1 MMLLK
6 AKAIILC
13 VIVFLTGLFGVP
25 LLSQDKGK
33 EQFSESEIEIIK
45 KLALDAL
52 LENPEVLRDA
62 SRILQAREEQIRNDN
77 VSNLVREYSS
87 ELTDTK
93 DTVIIG
99 NPSGDVTIVEFFDY
113 NCPYCKTAAKDLQ
126 TLIKVDGNI
135 KFIPREWP
143 ILNNNSVIAAKAALA
158 SVAQGKYK
166 EFHWGLMKEGSLT
179 ESKIFDIAKNL
190 GINISALKE
199 NMESEFVVNHIAK
212 TTALARRIGFSGT
225 PLFIIEGKVLPGYVP
240 LEELEKLISDIKQE
254 ISIAKKFEY
263 ITSLLIHM
271 PSQCQ
276 THVEP
281 VRV

>member
-52 LENPEVLRDA
+52 LENPDVLREA

-158 SVAQGKYK
+158 SVAQAKYK
-166 EFHWGLMKEGSLT
+166 EFHWSLMKEGSLT

-190 GINISALKE
+190 GINISVLKE

-225 PLFIIEGKVLPGYVP
+225 PLFIIEGRFLPGYVP
-240 LEELEKLISDIKQE
+240 LEELEKLISDIRK
-254 ISIAKKFEY
+254 SR
-263 ITSLLIHM
+263 M
-271 PSQCQ
+271 
-276 THVEP
+276 
-281 VRV
+281 

>member
-13 VIVFLTGLFGVP
+13 VIVFLTGLVGVP

-33 EQFSESEIEIIK
+33 VQFSESEIEIIK

-52 LENPEVLRDA
+52 LENPEVLREA

-126 TLIKVDGNI
+126 TLIQVDGNI

-158 SVAQGKYK
+158 SVSQGKYK

-190 GINISALKE
+190 GINISVLKE

-212 TTALARRIGFSGT
+212 STALARRIGFSGT

-240 LEELEKLISDIKQE
+240 LEELEKLISDIRK
-254 ISIAKKFEY
+254 SR
-263 ITSLLIHM
+263 M
-271 PSQCQ
+271 
-276 THVEP
+276 
-281 VRV
+281 

>member
-1 MMLLK
+1 MMRLK
-6 AKAIILC
+6 AKAINLC
-13 VIVFLTGLFGVP
+13 VIFFLTGLVGVP

-33 EQFSESEIEIIK
+33 VQFSESEIEIIK

-52 LENPEVLRDA
+52 LENPEVLREA

-87 ELTDTK
+87 ELTDAK

-99 NPSGDVTIVEFFDY
+99 NPSGDITIVEFFDY

-126 TLIKVDGNI
+126 TLIQVDSNI

-190 GINISALKE
+190 GINISVLKE
-199 NMESEFVVNHIAK
+199 NMESEFVINHIAK
-212 TTALARRIGFSGT
+212 STALARRIGFSGT
-225 PLFIIEGKVLPGYVP
+225 PLFIIEGKFLPGYVP
-240 LEELEKLISDIKQE
+240 LAELEKLISDIRK
-254 ISIAKKFEY
+254 SR
-263 ITSLLIHM
+263 M
-271 PSQCQ
+271 
-276 THVEP
+276 
-281 VRV
+281 

>member
-52 LENPEVLRDA
+52 LENPEVLREA

-126 TLIKVDGNI
+126 TLIRVDGNI

-158 SVAQGKYK
+158 SVCLLY
-166 EFHWGLMKEGSLT
+166 T
-179 ESKIFDIAKNL
+179 
-190 GINISALKE
+190 
-199 NMESEFVVNHIAK
+199 
-212 TTALARRIGFSGT
+212 
-225 PLFIIEGKVLPGYVP
+225 
-240 LEELEKLISDIKQE
+240 SDAADE
-254 ISIAKKFEY
+254 
-263 ITSLLIHM
+263 
-271 PSQCQ
+271 
-276 THVEP
+276 
-281 VRV
+281 